1 VSAGKQGAAIH
12 LGQAVPSD
20 QNRTLRPWWSVIT
33 IALVAA
39 VFVEAVFAGA
49 MLSGAGWARQAHALT
64 AGLLIASTL
73 IAGLL
78 AIVTL
83 RRVPH
88 GATFG
93 LMLLGLAAA
102 VFIQAAVGV
111 FAAKG
116 THLLWVHVPLGVA
129 LVGLAGQAVAA
140 ARRLGG
146 R

>member
-1 VSAGKQGAAIH
+1 MNTVEYTPARGTGFGEPTS
-12 LGQAVPSD
+12 S
-20 QNRTLRPWWSVIT
+20 RWWRLIT

-39 VFVEAVFAGA
+39 VFAEAVFAGA
-49 MLSGAGWARQAHALT
+49 MLSGAVWARQAHALT
-64 AGLLIASTL
+64 AGLLTASTL
-73 IAGLL
+73 VAGLV

-93 LMLLGLAAA
+93 LMLVGLAAA
-102 VFIQAAVGV
+102 IFLQAAVGV

-116 THLLWVHVPLGVA
+116 ANLLWVHVPLGVA

-140 ARRLGG
+140 TRRLRGQ
-146 R
+146 